1 MKISGNKRDSVSR
14 HFDILTDLLI
24 SRWVMQQQ
32 SQAALRQPSSRFT
45 SLLDPEMDIILWYDF
60 WINPINRPIR
70 GVRPLSERCF
80 RAAP

>member
-1 MKISGNKRDSVSR
+1 
-14 HFDILTDLLI
+14 
-24 SRWVMQQQ
+24 MQQQ